1 MRITR
6 ILICAVIFLLLFNA
20 SLVAAELLIFGAD
33 WCPSCH
39 KLTAAL
45 SAQPTLAGN
54 YTVTIFDVEKVP
66 DLAKM
71 YGITSVP
78 ALLVLKNN
86 GAIKRKVGFT
96 TPDNLKTWLRHVGE

>member
-6 ILICAVIFLLLFNA
+6 ILICAVVFLLLFNA

-39 KLTAAL
+39 RLTAAL
-45 SAQPTLAGN
+45 SAQPTIAGN
-54 YTVTIFDVEKVP
+54 YTVTIFYVEKAP

-71 YGITSVP
+71 YNVTTVP
-78 ALLVLKNN
+78 AFLVLKNN
-86 GAIKRKVGFT
+86 GAIKRKIGFT
-96 TPDNLKTWLRHVGE
+96 TPDNLKTWLRQVGE

>member
-6 ILICAVIFLLLFNA
+6 ILICAVVFLLLFSS

-39 KLTAAL
+39 KLKAAL
-45 SAQPTLAGN
+45 SAQPELAAS
-54 YTVTIFDVEKVP
+54 YSVTIFDIEKAP

-71 YGITSVP
+71 YGITTVP

-86 GAIKRKVGFT
+86 GAIKRKIGFT
-96 TPDNLKTWLRHVGE
+96 TPDNLKVWLRHVGE